1 MLNEIQKV
9 ARREATVGAYMWTE
23 WMTEGNLGQSGT
35 RESREKIESFQEVG
49 GNAGKVAVSPRNE
62 GIEKANIFLGALVF
76 L

>member
-1 MLNEIQKV
+1 MN
-9 ARREATVGAYMWTE
+9 
-23 WMTEGNLGQSGT
+23 EGNLGQSGT

-62 GIEKANIFLGALVF
+62 GIEKANIFLGALVV